1 MGRIQ
6 FEYKALNI
14 VDEISTVELTLDT
27 TNSCIHIFDQDGAV
41 YPHYSFSTQQYEPND
56 EFWKMKEIIEHKHL
70 ASTFFEEKK
79 EDTKWVFY
87 TPKRDIY
94 YITIKDE
101 KFYTEKINKNDR
113 ISLSNY
119 VNRL

>member
-27 TNSCIHIFDQDGAV
+27 TIGCIHIFDQDGAV
-41 YPHYSFSTQQYEPND
+41 YPHYNFSTKQYEPND